1 MEFIL
6 DEVIVAL
13 WWVGSDNNLH
23 FRSVSEEEYV
33 NHYIK
38 VIQSM
43 TKKNALKKF
52 TSKTGGKNSGM
63 LHQAPL
69 QLMEPGQFFFSCF
82 DFIVRRT

>member
-43 TKKNALKKF
+43 TKKKCPKEIYFQNWRQKQWYA
-52 TSKTGGKNSGM
+52 T
-63 LHQAPL
+63 
-69 QLMEPGQFFFSCF
+69 PGSFATDGTRSIFFSCF